1 VTQGDALGPLPPS
14 LGGAPLLKIPPL
26 SADLQ
31 AVCEQRPCSFA
42 DIYKRV
48 QYDLPDDQ
56 WNELG
61 DWLRHCFRQLRELDL
76 ALLATDLNSSF
87 RGD

>member
-1 VTQGDALGPLPPS
+1 
-14 LGGAPLLKIPPL
+14 
-26 SADLQ
+26 
-31 AVCEQRPCSFA
+31 VCEQRPCSFA
-42 DIYKRV
+42 DLYKRV

>member
-1 VTQGDALGPLPPS
+1 
-14 LGGAPLLKIPPL
+14 
-26 SADLQ
+26 
-31 AVCEQRPCSFA
+31 
-42 DIYKRV
+42 V

-76 ALLATDLNSSF
+76 ALLASDLNSSF